1 MLDTHTG
8 GQASGAPPLLRWSL
22 VPRTPAHLAVFRV
35 RGDLLAVIL
44 GAPAALAVRAAAH
57 QLPRLVFRWQEGV
70 LAKATSPFAHTGGC
84 RIRRLPI
91 VRRVLETPVKCVLR
105 PGRWRSRW
113 ATKPPE
119 MLSFYPAINTGG
131 WTRVFG
137 RRAQI
142 PAGRQKPAGSGY
154 LSRSAEHGSEP
165 LRCVQKGRITGPSS
179 HRRRAASA
187 R

>member
-1 MLDTHTG
+1 M
-8 GQASGAPPLLRWSL
+8 AGAPLLRT
-22 VPRTPAHLAVFRV
+22 VAAHLAVFRV

-119 MLSFYPAINTGG
+119 MLSFYPAINNC
-131 WTRVFG
+131 
-137 RRAQI
+137 
-142 PAGRQKPAGSGY
+142 AGSRHNAPR
-154 LSRSAEHGSEP
+154 LSP
-165 LRCVQKGRITGPSS
+165 GPEVNVSP
-179 HRRRAASA
+179 RAWA
-187 R
+187 